1 MQDRLLRWYSEVQV
15 PRVCW
20 SDNGGQFK
28 SVICEAFKKTLDIS
42 PHFIPPRH
50 PQSNGLVEAFLA
62 CTFFRVNFP
71 GSEFLPVAF
80 RSSCCRPLLI
90 ALLGGPTICRAH
102 IYRIFSPRFNKVVEF
117 SSGGQRDRL
126 MHTVSSYNNLPRRP
140 LGVSPETVWRACRP
154 LDTHGNHP
162 ALKHALQEQRG
173 QVTEAE
179 WTSFLTASAALTFDD
194 ILKAVQQFWAEMA
207 SVQDADMC
215 WGHWRP
221 YVLIPFLIHS
231 ICLQ

>member
-28 SVICEAFKKTLDIS
+28 SVICEALKKTLDIS

-90 ALLGGPTICRAH
+90 ALLGSPTIYRSH
-102 IYRIFSPRFNKVVEF
+102 IYRIFSPRFNKEWNF
-117 SSGGQRDRL
+117 RAEASGIASC
-126 MHTVSSYNNLPRRP
+126 TVSHLTTIYHAGLWAFRQRQS
-140 LGVSPETVWRACRP
+140 GERADP
-154 LDTHGNHP
+154 FDTHGNHP

-179 WTSFLTASAALTFDD
+179 WTSFLTASAALTSDD

>member
-1 MQDRLLRWYSEVQV
+1 MKLS
-15 PRVCW
+15 
-20 SDNGGQFK
+20 
-28 SVICEAFKKTLDIS
+28 KKHWTFHRILFLLDIRNLTDWWKYI
-42 PHFIPPRH
+42 F
-50 PQSNGLVEAFLA
+50 
-62 CTFFRVNFP
+62 CVNFP

-140 LGVSPETVWRACRP
+140 PWAFRQRQSGERADP
-154 LDTHGNHP
+154 FDTHGNHP

-179 WTSFLTASAALTFDD
+179 WTSFLTASAALTSDD

>member
-1 MQDRLLRWYSEVQV
+1 M
-15 PRVCW
+15 
-20 SDNGGQFK
+20 
-28 SVICEAFKKTLDIS
+28 
-42 PHFIPPRH
+42 
-50 PQSNGLVEAFLA
+50 
-62 CTFFRVNFP
+62 
-71 GSEFLPVAF
+71 
-80 RSSCCRPLLI
+80 
-90 ALLGGPTICRAH
+90 
-102 IYRIFSPRFNKVVEF
+102 EF

-126 MHTVSSYNNLPRRP
+126 MHSVSSYNNLPRRP
-140 LGVSPETVWRACRP
+140 PRAFRQRQSGERADP
-154 LDTHGNHP
+154 FDTHGNHP

-179 WTSFLTASAALTFDD
+179 WTSFLTASAALTSDD

>member
-28 SVICEAFKKTLDIS
+28 SVICEALKKTLDIS

-90 ALLGGPTICRAH
+90 ALLGSPTIYRSH
-102 IYRIFSPRFNKVVEF
+102 IYRIFSPRFNKEWNF
-117 SSGGQRDRL
+117 RAEASGIASC
-126 MHTVSSYNNLPRRP
+126 TVSHLTTIYHAGL
-140 LGVSPETVWRACRP
+140 LGRFARDS
-154 LDTHGNHP
+154 L
-162 ALKHALQEQRG
+162 
-173 QVTEAE
+173 
-179 WTSFLTASAALTFDD
+179 
-194 ILKAVQQFWAEMA
+194 A
-207 SVQDADMC
+207 SV
-215 WGHWRP
+215 P
-221 YVLIPFLIHS
+221 TP
-231 ICLQ
+231 